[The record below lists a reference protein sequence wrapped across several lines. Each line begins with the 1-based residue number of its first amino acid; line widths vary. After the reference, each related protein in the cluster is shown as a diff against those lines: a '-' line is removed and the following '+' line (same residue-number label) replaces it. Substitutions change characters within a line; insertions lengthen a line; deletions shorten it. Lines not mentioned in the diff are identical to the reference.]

1 MDTASSS
8 TSFCSSASASGTT
21 TPFAGATFTQAT
33 RIEVPVHVLEQFA
46 QQNTIDNEILGDLR
60 AAVVELHDRMQHRT
74 NILGTTTTSLADG
87 HNLVVENLGRLQ
99 QGLDAHS
106 EVITRL
112 VQDNRG
118 IHDELEATRAQL
130 EEVRTM
136 AQTPRL
142 GPEQWQAQVE
152 AHILKLQNE
161 FDMRMKQVDDDHHS
175 TKSRVRNL
183 EDRAVSRTEVPDAH
197 MVQEQVDETFSAV
210 QHLRSVVEAKHL
222 ELDNGLAEARESIQ
236 DLSNTQRKVEK
247 SLDHLQALCE
257 QFAMNSDGEEQADEQ
272 YLDAYEGSWWGNQ
285 AGLQGQEEPE
295 RPPGLTS
302 SSVPSSRQAW
312 KPLDE
317 PIGGPSGQN
326 PAPAEGRDTSQEQ
339 GNAIHHARW
348 KLLAD
353 VPSLQVGSGEPWEV
367 GMRFRTWLKQLHH
380 STRFWYFRGSA
391 GSVGGATSWREDG
404 WLGHF
409 GTAAGCG
416 STRF

>member
-1 MDTASSS
+1 MNIDEEGLPSPSTPRIRAITYPDHFSPVTDTTGSPEPLHIPAHPTTPAALTPFPGHNQQVMSPRG
-8 TSFCSSASASGTT
+8 TTAAWTPPPVVHPFAASASGTT

-87 HNLVVENLGRLQ
+87 YNLVVENLGRLQ

-222 ELDNGLAEARESIQ
+222 ELDHGLAEARESIQ

-272 YLDAYEGSWWGNQ
+272 YLD
-285 AGLQGQEEPE
+285 
-295 RPPGLTS
+295 
-302 SSVPSSRQAW
+302 
-312 KPLDE
+312 
-317 PIGGPSGQN
+317 
-326 PAPAEGRDTSQEQ
+326 
-339 GNAIHHARW
+339 
-348 KLLAD
+348 
-353 VPSLQVGSGEPWEV
+353 
-367 GMRFRTWLKQLHH
+367 
-380 STRFWYFRGSA
+380 
-391 GSVGGATSWREDG
+391 
-404 WLGHF
+404 
-409 GTAAGCG
+409 
-416 STRF
+416 